1 MAEDQVGYPVMV
13 KASEGGGGKGIRMA
27 NNATELEARF
37 EQARSEV
44 PFYPLKDLS
53 DPDVR
58 LLSSS

>member
-44 PFYPLKDLS
+44 PFHPLT
-53 DPDVR
+53 VTF
-58 LLSSS
+58 